1 MSDTLLRAAK
11 AILIACGLSALVAMP
26 ALAAYEHG
34 PGALQIWDEQGLANS
49 PAWIKVWL
57 AFMALTMFSGV
68 FFVWKHVEARWVVA
82 GITTAL
88 LISKFVIP
96 ALSIVSLSGLVG
108 LVHVI
113 FWSPALFV
121 LLKNRPFTKGLSAYA
136 IWSGIVTCVIIFSL
150 FFDIRDAAIYLQHM
164 ATR

>member
-1 MSDTLLRAAK
+1 MNDTLLRIAQS
-11 AILIACGLSALVAMP
+11 LFIACGLSALFAMP

-49 PAWIKVWL
+49 PTWIKAWL

-82 GITTAL
+82 GITAAL

-113 FWSPALFV
+113 FWSPALYV
-121 LLKNRPFTKGLSAYA
+121 LLKNRPFSKGISAYA
-136 IWSGIVTCVIIFSL
+136 IWSGVVTAVLLFSL